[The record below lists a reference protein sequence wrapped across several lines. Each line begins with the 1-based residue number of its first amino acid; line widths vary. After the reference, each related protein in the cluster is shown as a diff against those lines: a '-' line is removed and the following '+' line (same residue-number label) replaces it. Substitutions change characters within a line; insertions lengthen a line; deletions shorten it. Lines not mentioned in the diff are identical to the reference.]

1 MKIKNLLFAAF
12 LCSFVSVSAQDNLRL
27 FLKDGSELI
36 GYISR
41 QRPGENFT
49 FTTNS
54 AIISLNN
61 DNVKS
66 IIDNNVK
73 IKDLSKEWAQWA
85 KDNNAIINSGD
96 NAYLVLSNIVT
107 NNGSINGVR
116 ILEKGVRVK
125 YLEIKSNTYTLSW
138 DTIEVIKADRRPK
151 LQISGINRKYKL
163 KSGMEYEGE
172 YAGEVPGQTLS
183 LYQNN
188 GVIFVFNRDEVLKDN
203 RYKINPNQELFE
215 QSDLLDIVQLQ
226 SGNLVKGIIVE
237 RNYSDADTIT
247 SDYLLIQSEN
257 GNIQSI
263 KLSDIIEYRK
273 EPNPSYKP
281 ITDVKLSVGEYM
293 INRNKVNTQK
303 IKEIDNIVSIN
314 IDSINTII
322 QTKGSPTEITVET
335 KFTDK
340 AEVIQL
346 KLVKIK
352 KFNIKKEKKIIN
364 GVTYEDI
371 VKDAIQQKKIETS
384 INNITKITYQ
394 IKEKGVYALYNPA
407 NKEAI
412 VFTIE

>member
-1 MKIKNLLFAAF
+1 MKIKNLLLAAF

-49 FTTNS
+49 FTTNR

-66 IIDNNVK
+66 ILDSNVK
-73 IKDLSKEWAQWA
+73 VKDLSKEWAQWA
-85 KDNNAIINSGD
+85 KENNAIINSGD
-96 NAYLVLSNIVT
+96 NAYIVLSNIVT

-125 YLEIKSNTYTLSW
+125 YLEIKSNAYTLSW
-138 DTIEVIKADRRPK
+138 DTIEVIKVDQRPQ

-172 YAGEVPGQTLS
+172 YAGEIPGQTLS

-188 GVIFVFNRDEVLKDN
+188 GVIFVFNRDDVLKDN
-203 RYKINPNQELFE
+203 RYKINPNQGLFE

-226 SGNLVKGIIVE
+226 NGNLLKGIIIE
-237 RNYSDADTIT
+237 RNYSEVDTIT
-247 SDYLLIQSEN
+247 SDYLLLQSEN

-263 KLSDIIEYRK
+263 KLADILEYRK

-281 ITDVKLSVGEYM
+281 LTDVELSVGEYM
-293 INRNKVNTQK
+293 INRNRVNTQK
-303 IKEIDNIVSIN
+303 TKEVDNIVSMD

-322 QTKGSPTEITVET
+322 QTKDSTTEITIET
-335 KFTDK
+335 KFADN
-340 AEVIQL
+340 AEIIQL

-352 KFNIKKEKKIIN
+352 KYNIKKEKSSIN
-364 GVTYEDI
+364 GVSYEDI
-371 VKDAIQQKKIETS
+371 VKEAIQQKKIETS

-394 IKEKGVYALYNPA
+394 IKGKGVYALYNPA
-407 NKEAI
+407 NKNAI
-412 VFTIE
+412 VFKVE

>member
-1 MKIKNLLFAAF
+1 MKIKNLLLAAF

-49 FTTNS
+49 FTTNR

-66 IIDNNVK
+66 ILDSNVK
-73 IKDLSKEWAQWA
+73 VKDLSKEWAQWA
-85 KDNNAIINSGD
+85 KENNAIINSGD
-96 NAYLVLSNIVT
+96 NAYIVLSNIVT

-125 YLEIKSNTYTLSW
+125 YLEIKSNAYTLSW
-138 DTIEVIKADRRPK
+138 DTIEVIKVDQRPQ

-172 YAGEVPGQTLS
+172 YAGEIPGQTLS

-188 GVIFVFNRDEVLKDN
+188 GVIFVFNRDDVLKDN
-203 RYKINPNQELFE
+203 RYKINPNQGLFE

-226 SGNLVKGIIVE
+226 NGNLLKGIIIE
-237 RNYSDADTIT
+237 RNYSEVDTIT
-247 SDYLLIQSEN
+247 SDYLLLQSEN

-263 KLSDIIEYRK
+263 KLADILEYRK

-281 ITDVKLSVGEYM
+281 LTDVELSVGEYM
-293 INRNKVNTQK
+293 INRNRVNTQK
-303 IKEIDNIVSIN
+303 TKEVDNIVSMD

-322 QTKGSPTEITVET
+322 QTKDSTTEITIET
-335 KFTDK
+335 KFADN
-340 AEVIQL
+340 AEIMQL

-352 KFNIKKEKKIIN
+352 KYNIKKEKSSIN
-364 GVTYEDI
+364 GVSYEDI
-371 VKDAIQQKKIETS
+371 VKEAIQQKKIETS

-394 IKEKGVYALYNPA
+394 IKGKGVYALYNPA
-407 NKEAI
+407 NKNAI
-412 VFTIE
+412 VFKVE